1 VAIYV
6 GKFNSGGRNCVILA
20 ESYEMAWAYF
30 LGRRCG
36 SFTIETYT
44 EDDIKDQL
52 VVPLSD

>member
-1 VAIYV
+1 MAIYV

-44 EDDIKDQL
+44 GTDIKDQL
-52 VVPLSD
+52 VIPLSD

>member
-1 VAIYV
+1 MAIYV

>member
-1 VAIYV
+1 MTIYI
-6 GKFNSGGRNCVILA
+6 GKFNSGERNCVILA
-20 ESYEMAWAYF
+20 ESYELAWAYF

-52 VVPLSD
+52 VVPLSE